1 MAHHDRTHAMLHLS
15 AERLA
20 ALADDEATTTE
31 GEHLARCATCAR
43 ERAAHRSLRS
53 LAVSDRAAGIGA
65 PPLTSWETL
74 LPALRAEGLVADAAA
89 TGAPPNGKG
98 PRVLRFERRWA
109 HSGLLRAAAAVLLVA
124 VGLVAGRWS
133 AGATPVPGIATGT
146 DTLTALV
153 GDTTLVFQ
161 SASQALAAL
170 TRYEH
175 GYQAAAEFLAL
186 HDTASRVEGR
196 EAYQARLATLDQVAA
211 ATRQGLEET
220 PYDPVINRYYLS
232 ALGARQA
239 TLQQLSSSWP
249 PTGQVGGY

>member
-1 MAHHDRTHAMLHLS
+1 MLHLS

-20 ALADDEATTTE
+20 ALADDEPTTTE

-43 ERAAHRSLRS
+43 ERSVHRSLRW
-53 LAVSDRAAGIGA
+53 LAGSARAGGTPAA
-65 PPLTSWETL
+65 PLTSWETL
-74 LPALRAEGLVADAAA
+74 LPALREEGLVADAKVGAA
-89 TGAPPNGKG
+89 APNGTS
-98 PRVLRFERRWA
+98 PRLLLFPRRWPHA
-109 HSGLLRAAAAVLLVA
+109 GLIRSAAAVLLLA

-133 AGATPVPGIATGT
+133 AGVAPVPGFRASR
-146 DTLTALV
+146 DTLTNLV
-153 GDTTLVFQ
+153 TDTSLAFQ

-175 GYQAAAEFLAL
+175 GYQAAAQFLAL
-186 HDTASRVEGR
+186 HDTASRVDGR

-232 ALGARQA
+232 ALSARQA
-239 TLQQLSSSWP
+239 TLQQLSSTLP
-249 PTGQVGGY
+249 PTVQVGGY

>member
-31 GEHLARCATCAR
+31 GEHLARCAACAR
-43 ERAAHRSLRS
+43 ERSAHRSLRS
-53 LAVSDRAAGIGA
+53 LAVSDRAASIGA
-65 PPLTSWETL
+65 PPLTSWDSL

-89 TGAPPNGKG
+89 SGASPNGKG
-98 PRVLRFERRWA
+98 PRVLQFERRWG

-124 VGLVAGRWS
+124 AGLVGGRWS
-133 AGATPVPGIATGT
+133 AGAAPVPGIAAAK
-146 DTLTALV
+146 DTLTAL
-153 GDTTLVFQ
+153 GADTTLVFQ

-239 TLQQLSSSWP
+239 TLQQLSSSLP
-249 PTGQVGGY
+249 PTVQVGGY